1 MQTVYGNVE
10 KTFSPLK
17 VYIHIFLKNMS
28 WALFIYRY
36 DMKSLYEALNFA
48 NYMSYKQIY
57 TERSLN

>member
-36 DMKSLYEALNFA
+36 DMKSLYEALNFV
-48 NYMSYKQIY
+48 NYVLQ
-57 TERSLN
+57 TNLH